1 MEEPLYQAESFYHQL
16 KSLRI
21 SFNLR
26 EYVYQKLL
34 HCLVIPRK
42 EPKTWH
48 NLNNC
53 DFAFRINIYYSMNPS
68 FPYGFNI
75 KAFEVW
81 SNSQNIEYPCIN
93 IYLPS
98 YYLTLFSIVA
108 IFNNKI
114 GFAEPPF
121 WVVINVTQLSFDVVE
136 NIIYLMHFFFCTDP
150 TAMTTWCLDCI
161 SGIDWYQQFFI
172 MKKTY
177 ACSANKIKWKK

>member
-1 MEEPLYQAESFYHQL
+1 
-16 KSLRI
+16 
-21 SFNLR
+21 
-26 EYVYQKLL
+26 
-34 HCLVIPRK
+34 
-42 EPKTWH
+42 
-48 NLNNC
+48 
-53 DFAFRINIYYSMNPS
+53 MNPS

-121 WVVINVTQLSFDVVE
+121 WVVINVTQLSFDVVQ
-136 NIIYLMHFFFCTDP
+136 NIIDLMRFFLLLYKSYCNDNL
-150 TAMTTWCLDCI
+150 M
-161 SGIDWYQQFFI
+161 S
-172 MKKTY
+172 
-177 ACSANKIKWKK
+177 